1 MRIQYAVRVAAG
13 AALAALLVGSTASS
27 GVASVAPASAH
38 VAPGHGSSEQFMMGP
53 GCGASTS

>member
-1 MRIQYAVRVAAG
+1 MSMQYVARVAAG
-13 AALAALLVGSTASS
+13 VALAALLVGSTASS
-27 GVASVAPASAH
+27 GATAVAPAQ